1 MTKRDEMTV
10 ETFVG
15 TGMDLETI
23 YTCFPD
29 FPREE
34 IAVIYNRCKAQNAVS
49 DGDATGM
56 SINCSQMRQ
65 KGT

>member
-1 MTKRDEMTV
+1 MNWRAVMNKRDEMTV

-34 IAVIYNRCKAQNAVS
+34 IAIIYNRCKAQATELEGGS
-49 DGDATGM
+49 TGM
-56 SINCSQMRQ
+56 SINCS
-65 KGT
+65 